1 MGNAVVI
8 IQKWKWIL
16 PVNVSELVHFETRNG
31 IAAHYDYAPFGTVTR
46 SISASAVTDNT
57 FITDN
62 PFRFPSPGGLGRIF
76 SSEYHYDALG
86 ESKSVQMIKVPPG
99 SYLGVM

>member
-1 MGNAVVI
+1 MYAASVLEK
-8 IQKWKWIL
+8 QFSWTHSAWDPME
-16 PVNVSELVHFETRNG
+16 PVATR
-31 IAAHYDYAPFGTVTR
+31 PL
-46 SISASAVTDNT
+46 

-76 SSEYHYDALG
+76 SSEYHYEALG